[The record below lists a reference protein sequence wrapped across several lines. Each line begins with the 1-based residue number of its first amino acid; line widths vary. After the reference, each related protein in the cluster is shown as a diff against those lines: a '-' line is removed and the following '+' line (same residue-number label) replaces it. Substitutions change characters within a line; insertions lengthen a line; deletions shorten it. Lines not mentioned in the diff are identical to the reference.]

1 MEYEQNVI
9 FSFFEFSQGYDDRDR
24 KDISMSISMGNGVVI
39 RLAGTPHPET
49 RIFHQ
54 EVISIGTA
62 PDCDVVI
69 EAEGLSLPPESV
81 ILTLRWK
88 ENAFRITTIDA
99 MAGVTRDGEAVRSA
113 TRYMTGTRSIS
124 ARRA

>member
-1 MEYEQNVI
+1 
-9 FSFFEFSQGYDDRDR
+9 
-24 KDISMSISMGNGVVI
+24 MGNGIVI
-39 RLAGTPHPET
+39 RLAGVPQPAT

-69 EAEGLSLPPESV
+69 EAEGFSLPPESI

-99 MAGVTRDGEAVRSA
+99 M
-113 TRYMTGTRSIS
+113 
-124 ARRA
+124 